1 MRSQGFLR
9 ELSSTVV
16 PLISFLTQIMEKIG
30 KLHLE
35 LENEVLAHIICSRH
49 LVVKLLLLV

>member
-1 MRSQGFLR
+1 MQSQSFLR